1 MEQTIAAVD
10 QALLGVLRRMHA
22 ADEADDF
29 ALVFRCRDRLD
40 ELLDLRLR
48 LPLQRDGNL
57 H

>member
-22 ADEADDF
+22 ADEADDL
-29 ALVFRCRDRLD
+29 AMVIRCRDRLD

-48 LPLQRDGNL
+48 LPQQRDGTL